1 MYSVRG
7 SRLPNATCRKS
18 FMSLNQSIR
27 KGREVAMAMAY
38 VWREE
43 GMKKGMEL
51 GKAAALSETALQVL
65 IEKFGRF
72 RKI

>member
-1 MYSVRG
+1 
-7 SRLPNATCRKS
+7 
-18 FMSLNQSIR
+18 MSLNQSIR
-27 KGREVAMAMAY
+27 KGREVAMAMAD